1 MKLKLLSLLSIFL
14 FSFIN
19 LISAP
24 LTPGNIVILRI
35 GEIGSMTAL
44 SNAGFPVFLDEYTPN
59 GVFVQTIAMPTS
71 VVGEDYRL
79 VNNGTATAN
88 GYITTSADGR
98 FIVVCGFDA
107 NVGTTNVS
115 TTAGINRTLGFV
127 DLLGN
132 VNTKN
137 IINNGYTTDNIRSV
151 TSFDGNEF
159 WGSGAGSSGS
169 GGVRYIEENGLG
181 VSTQISATVTNT
193 RVIRIFNGQL
203 YITSASGTFR
213 GIAKVGTGLP
223 TTNGQTIT
231 QLPGFP
237 TSGSHSPYD
246 FSINSSETIAYIA
259 DDRTKANGGG
269 IQKWVFSGGNW
280 THAYTLDSSL
290 TSGCRGV
297 TVDWSGMFPVIY
309 ATTSET
315 SLNKLV
321 KVTDTDST
329 ASFSIL
335 TTATTNTIFRGV
347 TFAPNS
353 VTLTTNTSIPAGTY
367 DKIEINNCEVNLSG
381 NVIVNGE
388 LELLNG
394 AILNTGANSI
404 SFTPSASDINESPSN
419 GRIVGTAIMEPRFVG
434 NASFPQFLGVS
445 LDAGTDDIG
454 SLSITRVT
462 GPSGVITVM
471 PNSGIA
477 VNWSITSNFV
487 PSSGRNLTLS
497 FLSNFDNGKDM
508 SQATVWRSNG
518 MNWEPIGGVSDISGS
533 NPRSISRTITGF
545 SSWTISDNGS
555 PLPVE
560 LDGFVASTIKNEV
573 ILDWVTSN
581 ELNNSHFVVERVKL
595 TGNINKYNAVYTELG
610 SISGSGNSNTIKRYK
625 YVDKN
630 VPSGKYAYRLKQVDY
645 NGNYQV
651 FIMEADVIVGTPAK
665 FSLSQNY
672 PNPFN
677 PSTKFNFELPV
688 DANVELKIYDINGRE
703 VATLINE
710 SKQAGYY
717 TEVFNGTGL
726 ASGIYF
732 AKLVAGSFV
741 DVKKITLVK

>member
-44 SNAGFPVFLDEYTPN
+44 SSAAFPVFLDEYTPN

-98 FIVVCGFDA
+98 FVVICGFDA

-115 TTAGINRTLGFV
+115 TSAGINRTLGFV

-223 TTNGQTIT
+223 TTSGQTIT
-231 QLPGFP
+231 QLSGFP
-237 TSGSHSPYD
+237 TSGTHSPYD
-246 FSINSSETIAYIA
+246 FSINSAETIAYIA

-280 THAYTLDSSL
+280 SHAYTLDSSL

-335 TTATTNTIFRGV
+335 STATTNTIYRGV

-353 VTLTTNTSIPAGTY
+353 VTLTTNTSIPGGTY
-367 DKIEINNCEVNLSG
+367 DKIEVNNCEVNLSG
-381 NVIVNGE
+381 NVIVSGE
-388 LELLNG
+388 LELING

-404 SFTPSASDINESPSN
+404 TFTPSAVDINESPSN
-419 GRIVGTAIMEPRFVG
+419 GRIVGTAIMQPRFVG
-434 NASFPQFLGVS
+434 MGAFSQFLGVS
-445 LDAGTDDIG
+445 LGAGMDNIG
-454 SLSITRVT
+454 NLSITRTT
-462 GPSGVITVM
+462 GASGVITVM

-477 VNWSITSNFV
+477 SNWSISSDVV
-487 PSSGRNLTLS
+487 PASGRDLTLS

-508 SQATVWRSNG
+508 TQATVWRSTG
-518 MNWEPIGGVSDISGS
+518 MDWTQIGGVSDISMT
-533 NPRSISRTITGF
+533 NPRNVTRTITGF

-610 SISGSGNSNTIKRYK
+610 SITGSGNSNTIKRYK

-651 FIMEADVIVGTPAK
+651 FVMEADVIVGTPAK

-703 VATLINE
+703 VATIINE

-717 TEVFNGTGL
+717 TEIFNGNGL

-741 DVKKITLVK
+741 DVKKITLIK

>member
-1 MKLKLLSLLSIFL
+1 MKLKLLSFLSIFL
-14 FSFIN
+14 FSYVN

-44 SNAGFPVFLDEYTPN
+44 SSAAFPVFLDEYTTN
-59 GVFVQTIAMPTS
+59 GVFVQTIALPTS

-107 NVGTTNVS
+107 NVGTINVS
-115 TTAGINRTLGFV
+115 STAGINRTLGFV

-159 WGSGAGSSGS
+159 WASGAGSSGS

-193 RVIRIFNGQL
+193 RNIRIFNNQL
-203 YITSASGTFR
+203 YITSASGSFR

-223 TTNGQTIT
+223 TTSGQTIT

-246 FSINSSETIAYIA
+246 FSINSTETIAYVA

-269 IQKWVFSGGNW
+269 IQKWTFSGGTW
-280 THAYTLDSSL
+280 SLAYTLDSSL
-290 TSGCRGV
+290 TSGCRGIV
-297 TVDWSGMFPVIY
+297 VDWSGVNPIIY
-309 ATTSET
+309 ATTAES

-321 KVTDTDST
+321 KVTDTDSNS
-329 ASFSIL
+329 SFTTL
-335 TTATTNTIFRGV
+335 TTATTNTIFRGI

-353 VTLTTNTSIPAGTY
+353 VTLTTNTTLPAGTY
-367 DKIEINNCEVNLSG
+367 EEIDINNCEVNLSG
-381 NVIVNGE
+381 NVVVTGGLILN
-388 LELLNG
+388 NG
-394 AILNTGANSI
+394 AILNTGANNI
-404 SFTPSASDINESPSN
+404 SFTSVADDIIESPIN
-419 GRIVGTAIMEPRFVG
+419 GRIIGTAIMLPRNVG
-434 NASFPQFLGVS
+434 TGAFPQYLGVS
-445 LDAGTDDIG
+445 LNAGLDNIG
-454 SLSITRVT
+454 NLSITRVT
-462 GPSGVITVM
+462 GPSGIITVM

-477 VNWSITSNFV
+477 ANWSITSDFV
-487 PSSGRNLTLS
+487 PSSGRDLTLS
-497 FLSNFDNGKDM
+497 FLSNFDNGKDLT
-508 SQATVWRSNG
+508 QATVWRSNG
-518 MNWEPIGGVSDISGS
+518 FDWQQIGGVTDISMS
-533 NPRSISRTITGF
+533 NPRNITRTITGF

-595 TGNINKYNAVYTELG
+595 TGNINKYNAIYTELG
-610 SISGSGNSNTIKRYK
+610 SVVGSGNSNTIKRYK

-651 FIMEADVIVGTPAK
+651 FVMEADVIVGTPAK
-665 FSLSQNY
+665 FNLSQNY

-717 TEVFNGTGL
+717 TEVFNGSGL